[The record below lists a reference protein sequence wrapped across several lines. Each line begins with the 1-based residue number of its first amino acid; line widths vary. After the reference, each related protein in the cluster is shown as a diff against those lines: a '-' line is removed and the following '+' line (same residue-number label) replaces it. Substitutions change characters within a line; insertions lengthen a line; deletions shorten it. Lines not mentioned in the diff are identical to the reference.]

1 MSVLLICNDKYGAL
15 PLVLLAGLVTTIPF
29 AVLVKL
35 GQDHRPSRPATAT
48 GVTLGLA
55 ISAGGPVHVVARTS
69 R

>member
-35 GQDHRPSRPATAT
+35 GQDYPSEPTCNRHRHYPRPRHQRRRPC
-48 GVTLGLA
+48 
-55 ISAGGPVHVVARTS
+55 SCRCS
-69 R
+69 D